1 MEPGGGWWWKCM
13 QTPNSLVST
22 CIQGCHIPRLPHSP
36 PHVYSTPFP
45 HPGLL
50 PYKTR
55 GEKCP
60 SLSNTLF
67 QLSSSRGDLKRQNPP
82 PVFPP
87 PHVPLCPLWLLRCPP
102 RPSEAAPAPS
112 PVLRRHQP
120 EPPPCKV
127 LRQMP
132 ITLGPLTVPILL

>member
-1 MEPGGGWWWKCM
+1 MRRGGAWGRGGRM
-13 QTPNSLVST
+13 QTPNSCVST
-22 CIQGCHIPRLPHSP
+22 CIQGCHTPRLPHSP
-36 PHVYSTPFP
+36 PHVYSTPLP

-50 PYKTR
+50 PYKTG
-55 GEKCP
+55 GEKYP

-102 RPSEAAPAPS
+102 RVQHPH

-132 ITLGPLTVPILL
+132 ITLGPLMVPILL